1 MNNQPESDEECFITQ
16 VVPPPKK
23 NYPPYKRARVEY
35 EDFNIEQV
43 AGDGHCIVKCFARR
57 FCKDT
62 DVVLQLLKHEFH
74 SKSKLYLEFTD
85 SSLNDM
91 MKDIGDYIMK
101 KRYNN
106 NTIDLVLE
114 ALAMIFECRVFVYE
128 EFPGGKPNG
137 VIGEHFKSEIHI
149 LKKTDNFGGLHYDLI
164 NKVKEE
170 EQNDEYLDMTGNEER
185 NDERSER
192 EEEEINYEC
201 REVEEDEER
210 NDQRCEVADDEERNE
225 VEEERNNELCTDDA
239 ET

>member
-1 MNNQPESDEECFITQ
+1 MMN
-16 VVPPPKK
+16 
-23 NYPPYKRARVEY
+23 
-35 EDFNIEQV
+35 
-43 AGDGHCIVKCFARR
+43 
-57 FCKDT
+57 
-62 DVVLQLLKHEFH
+62 
-74 SKSKLYLEFTD
+74 
-85 SSLNDM
+85 
-91 MKDIGDYIMK
+91 DIGDYITK

-149 LKKTDNFGGLHYDLI
+149 LKKTDIFGGLHYDLI

-185 NDERSER
+185 NDERRER
-192 EEEEINYEC
+192 EEEEINKC

-210 NDQRCEVADDEERNE
+210 NDQRREVAEDEERNDQGREVADDEERNE
-225 VEEERNNELCTDDA
+225 VEEERHDELCTDDA